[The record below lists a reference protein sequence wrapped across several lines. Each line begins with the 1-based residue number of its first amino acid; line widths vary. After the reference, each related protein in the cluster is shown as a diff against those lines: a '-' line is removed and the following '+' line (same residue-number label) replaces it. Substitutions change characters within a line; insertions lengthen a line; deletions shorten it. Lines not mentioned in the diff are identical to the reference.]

1 MHQVTKDGTC
11 IFTDGNFSTNIYDMY
26 IQEFNLGHDFG
37 NRSLDNIE
45 YIGPKTTDKTRTV
58 YSDRLFQ
65 WDPEKY
71 NRCCMAIWN
80 NNGQWFHHRKPT
92 DIEKFLSMYF
102 DKPITL
108 NLSVCIENR
117 ATGFPCWRFDYTENK
132 SRL

>member
-65 WDPEKY
+65 WDLK
-71 NRCCMAIWN
+71 NTIVVVWQSGITTV
-80 NNGQWFHHRKPT
+80 NGFT
-92 DIEKFLSMYF
+92 
-102 DKPITL
+102 
-108 NLSVCIENR
+108 
-117 ATGFPCWRFDYTENK
+117 TENQQTSK
-132 SRL
+132 SFSACISTNQLR